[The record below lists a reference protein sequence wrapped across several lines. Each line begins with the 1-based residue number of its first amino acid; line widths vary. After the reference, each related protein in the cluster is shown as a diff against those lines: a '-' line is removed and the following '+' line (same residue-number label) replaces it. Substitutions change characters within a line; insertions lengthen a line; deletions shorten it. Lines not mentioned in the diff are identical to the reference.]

1 MPADSLISKGA
12 GDPATS
18 KGDKGTTGASPQRV
32 PTTWITEEYDDGMK
46 LGSRRIYTLRCLA
59 MMNKK
64 EYELINGKTT

>member
-32 PTTWITEEYDDGMK
+32 PTTWIAEEYDDEMK

-59 MMNKK
+59 KL
-64 EYELINGKTT
+64 ER

>member
-32 PTTWITEEYDDGMK
+32 PTTWITEEYYDDGIK
-46 LGSRRIYTLRCLA
+46 TGSRRIYTLRCLA
-59 MMNKK
+59 KLK
-64 EYELINGKTT
+64 R

>member
-1 MPADSLISKGA
+1 VPADSLISKGA

-59 MMNKK
+59 KLK
-64 EYELINGKTT
+64 R

>member
-1 MPADSLISKGA
+1 VPADSLISKGA

-32 PTTWITEEYDDGMK
+32 PTTWIAEDDDEMK

-59 MMNKK
+59 KLK
-64 EYELINGKTT
+64 R

>member
-32 PTTWITEEYDDGMK
+32 PTTWIAEEYEYDDEMK

-59 MMNKK
+59 KL
-64 EYELINGKTT
+64 ER